1 MTNVDG
7 QIVGDV
13 DFSGA
18 SEVASYITPS
28 PGGLG
33 PLTPLMLI
41 RHTLI
46 GPS

>member
-1 MTNVDG
+1 MTNVGG

-13 DFSGA
+13 DFTGA
-18 SEVASYITPS
+18 SAVASYITPS

-41 RHTLI
+41 RHTLV